1 MIMTTTGS
9 MGPEMEIAVKRA
21 ARLLAEKRD
30 ESYSQV
36 MSILRSRFAF
46 NAMRSALICLRGS
59 RGIRPANLVSM
70 LDSPAELTVSEL
82 RLERS

>member
-9 MGPEMEIAVKRA
+9 MRPEMEIAVKRA
-21 ARLLAEKRD
+21 ARLLAEKRK

-36 MSILRSRFAF
+36 MSVLRSRFAF

-59 RGIRPANLVSM
+59 RGLRPAHLVAV
-70 LDSPAELTVSEL
+70 LDSPAELAVSEL
-82 RLERS
+82 RLQT